1 MILIFIMIFFIFI
14 LSIIYSA
21 EYKFNSI
28 SGTVMDETG
37 KPIENVSILIDKS
50 NVGTSTDQSGY
61 FSIQVEEDFNNIIF
75 SHIAYEKLKIE
86 LPPMNKKPLTVILKN
101 IPIKIDELVITSN
114 RKETYIKDTPII
126 THVITKDDINKTGYS
141 TVKETIEFA
150 MPGIQSTHDNHGEG
164 KIKIQ
169 GLDNKYTAFLVD
181 GNKVTGESAGN
192 IDFSLFNINNIERIE
207 IIKGGLSTVYG
218 SGAIGGVI
226 NIITENSAEK
236 KWINFNSIYDR
247 PKIFSN
253 SLGFGFR
260 YKKIMYSG
268 NMNYSTTNGYDLTPV
283 DLNSGEDYLA
293 INKTLEEYS
302 SMLLDQT
309 IKFNLNN
316 QTTISLSY
324 KYYLKNIYKYQFINN
339 TNTTYLQDELPVFES
354 KNAILNYK
362 KTLDNNSFI
371 AINYQ
376 IENYL
381 KSYYYPYYYENDNS
395 YTINGNTFLWSNPIT
410 TSSSILYNTKLNKHQ
425 LLLGIDYVYQEYSST
440 NIFDSNESSIITES
454 IFGENGNKNINE
466 TSIFIL
472 DNFNYHDIQFNV
484 GARLSSHSKYK
495 SRISPSI
502 SIMKAINSYN
512 YRINFSQNYRTPSL
526 KEIYYSYEG
535 HPGLPVYGNENLK
548 PSISN
553 YYSLSIESR
562 KYINNSIEFYY
573 NNVTDMI
580 LFDLTDNNN
589 DQIADIYQ
597 YFNEKHVDLY
607 GLNISLRVASIQK
620 IIIQS
625 VYTYTQAKSD
635 YKEVIDGISAHAIN
649 MKLKYNPLKNWEI
662 LLASKFNSSKIV
674 DTNLPNINDN
684 RNDLVLPAYTISNIS
699 ITKNFKYGNYLKI
712 GIKNIFDYIDKNSN
726 PDFQDFLTTYE
737 PGRRF
742 FISMNFK
749 LSKGYNE

>member
-21 EYKFNSI
+21 EYKYHSI
-28 SGTVMDETG
+28 SGTVMDEAG

-50 NVGTSTDQSGY
+50 NLGTSTDQSGY
-61 FSIQVEEDFNNIIF
+61 FSIQIEQGFNNIRF
-75 SHIAYEKLKIE
+75 SHIAYEKLEIE
-86 LPPMNKKPLTVILKN
+86 LPPINKNPLTIILKN

-114 RKETYIKDTPII
+114 RKETYIKDTPVI
-126 THVITKDDINKTGYS
+126 THVITKDDINKTSYS

-150 MPGIQSTHDNHGEG
+150 MPGIQSTHDNHGED

-169 GLDNKYTAFLVD
+169 GLDNKYTAFLID

-218 SGAIGGVI
+218 SGAMGGVI
-226 NIITENSAEK
+226 NIITESNTEK

-260 YKKIMYSG
+260 YKKIIYSG
-268 NMNYSTTNGYDLTPV
+268 NMNYSSTNGYDLTPV

-302 SMLLDQT
+302 SILLNQT
-309 IKFNLNN
+309 IKLNLND
-316 QTTISLSY
+316 QSTISFSY

-354 KNAILNYK
+354 RNAILNYK

-381 KSYYYPYYYENDNS
+381 KSYYYPYYYEDDNS

-454 IFGENGNKNINE
+454 IFGENANRNINE

-484 GARLSSHSKYK
+484 GARLSNHSKYK

-562 KYINNSIEFYY
+562 KYINNSVEFYY

-580 LFDLTDNNN
+580 LFDLIDNDN

-597 YFNEKHVDLY
+597 YFNEKHIDLY
-607 GLNISLRVASIQK
+607 GLNISLRVASIEK

-635 YKEVIDGISAHAIN
+635 YKEVVDGISAHAIN

-674 DTNLPNINDN
+674 DTSLPNINDN
-684 RNDLVLPAYTISNIS
+684 RNDLVLPAYIISNIS
-699 ITKNFKYGNYLKI
+699 LTKNFKYGSYLKI

-742 FISMNFK
+742 FISINFK
-749 LSKGYNE
+749 LSRGYNE